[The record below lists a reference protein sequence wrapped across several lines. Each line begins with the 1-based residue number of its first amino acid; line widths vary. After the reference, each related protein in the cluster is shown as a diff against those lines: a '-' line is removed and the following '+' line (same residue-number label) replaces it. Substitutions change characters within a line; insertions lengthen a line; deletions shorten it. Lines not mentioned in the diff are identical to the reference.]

1 MLRTLVRSQAIL
13 VDGDPGQ
20 PPAIDR
26 MQGPYDAARVE
37 THWYGRWE
45 ESGHFAPS
53 DDPSGEP
60 FVIAMPPPNIT
71 GALHNGHVMFVAYQD
86 LMIRWYRMRGRA
98 ALWVPG
104 TDHAAI
110 ATQAVI
116 ERDLRR
122 EGTSRHEIGREGFE
136 RRFWQWRDT
145 YGSRITQ
152 QLRRL
157 GASADWTRERFT
169 MDDQLSH
176 AVREAFVRL
185 YEKGLIYRGEYLV
198 NWCPEDRSAISDLE
212 VEHETVNGQLWHI
225 RYPLK
230 DGGHLIVATTR
241 PETMLGDTAV
251 AVHPDEERYRDVVGR
266 VAMVPG
272 LGREIPV
279 IADPEVDREFG
290 TGAVK
295 ITPGHD
301 PNDWRMG
308 QRHQLPVISILNDDG
323 SLNDEAGQWAGLDR
337 FEARGAYVAYL
348 ETEGLLDRV
357 EPHTHALGHCQ
368 RDGSV
373 VEPRVSLQWFVN
385 ARPLADRAA
394 QAARDGTLTFHPRRA
409 ADEFRRW
416 MEMIQPWCISRQ
428 LWLGHR
434 IPVWYCG
441 ACGETLVT
449 RTDPVR
455 CSECGSHDLAQDPDV
470 LDTWFSSGL
479 WPFSTLGWPDATP
492 DFERFYPTD
501 VLETGI
507 DIIFFWVARMVMLG
521 LELTDRLP
529 FHTVYFNGM
538 VRHADGSKIE
548 KSNYQPGDD
557 PAEVIEPYGA
567 DAFRFMMVTSTS
579 EGADL
584 RINLKRIEASAHFA
598 NKVWNGAKFVIGAM
612 QRTDATADMAAPT
625 IVDEWITAR
634 LGALHADVVRLVESY
649 QFGEAGRRLHDF
661 LWSEFFDWYVEAA
674 KIRLYADTPDDAR
687 RAAATLAH
695 VLDGSLRLLH
705 PFMPS
710 LTEEIWHHFRGAGG
724 APDAPEWLIV
734 TPIGEPPP
742 PGNDE
747 AVRQVRDLI
756 AIVQGIR
763 NARHESNVEPGRM
776 IEARIV
782 LNGEAAFI
790 ERERAFVE
798 RLARVQP
805 LSFHPQG
812 TQFDDPAVTVRAAEV
827 EVCLPVAGMI
837 DLAVEHERLA
847 RERAAR
853 LADLERAEALLANA
867 AFRERAPSAVV
878 DNERQKAA
886 AARTAVAQIDDR
898 LRALPP
904 QSQTPRS

>member
-1 MLRTLVRSQAIL
+1 MDRDSIQA
-13 VDGDPGQ
+13 
-20 PPAIDR
+20 PAIAG

-37 THWYGRWE
+37 THWYDLWE
-45 ESGHFAPS
+45 QAGHFVPP
-53 DDPSGEP
+53 DDTDCEP
-60 FVIAMPPPNIT
+60 FVIAIPPPNIT

-86 LMIRWYRMRGRA
+86 LMTRWYRMRGRA
-98 ALWVPG
+98 ALWIPG

-116 ERDLRR
+116 ERELRR

-145 YGSRITQ
+145 FGSRITQ

-169 MDDQLSH
+169 MDDQLTR

-185 YEKGLIYRGEYLV
+185 YEKGLVYRGEYLV

-212 VEHETVNGQLWHI
+212 VEHETVNGQIWHI
-225 RYPLK
+225 RYPLQ
-230 DGGHLIVATTR
+230 DGGHVVVATTR

-251 AVHPDEERYRDVVGR
+251 AVHPDDDRYRNLVGR
-266 VAMVPG
+266 TAVVPG
-272 LGREIPV
+272 IGREIPV
-279 IADPEVDREFG
+279 IADPEVDQEFG
-290 TGAVK
+290 SGAVK

-308 QRHQLPVISILNDDG
+308 QRHGLPVVSILSDDG
-323 SLNDEAGQWAGLDR
+323 SLNDAAGRWSGMDR
-337 FEARGAYVAYL
+337 FEARSAYVEFL
-348 ETEGLLDRV
+348 EREGLLERV

-373 VEPRVSLQWFVN
+373 VEPRVSQQWFVN
-385 ARPLADRAA
+385 AKPMADKAA
-394 QAARDGTLTFHPRRA
+394 QAVHDGTLTFYPRRA
-409 ADEFRRW
+409 ADEFLRW
-416 MEMIQPWCISRQ
+416 MEIIQPWCISRQ

-441 ACGETLVT
+441 ACGETLVS
-449 RTDPVR
+449 RTDP
-455 CSECGSHDLAQDPDV
+455 ECCAACGADDLNQDPDV

-479 WPFSTLGWPDATP
+479 WPFSTLGWPDETP
-492 DFERFYPTD
+492 DFQRFYPTD

-557 PAEVIEPYGA
+557 PAEVIEPYGS

-584 RINLKRIEASAHFA
+584 RINLNRIEASAHFA
-598 NKVWNGAKFVIGAM
+598 NKLWNGAKFVIGAM
-612 QRTDATADMAAPT
+612 QRTSDTEAAAPPT
-625 IVDEWITAR
+625 VVDEWITAQFA
-634 LGALHADVVRLVESY
+634 ALHADVVRLVESY

-674 KIRLYADTPDDAR
+674 KIRLYSGTAGEAR
-687 RAAATLAH
+687 RAGATLAH

-705 PFMPS
+705 PFMPFV
-710 LTEEIWHHFRGAGG
+710 TEEIWHHFRAAGG

-734 TPIGEPPP
+734 TPIGDPPS
-742 PGNDE
+742 PGNAE

-756 AIVQGIR
+756 GIVQGIR
-763 NARHESNVEPGRM
+763 NARHESQVEPGRM
-776 IEARIV
+776 IEARII
-782 LNGEAAFI
+782 LDGEAEFI

-798 RLARVQP
+798 RLARVEP
-805 LSFHPQG
+805 LSFHATG
-812 TQFDDPAVTVRAAEV
+812 TQFADPAVTVRTAGV
-827 EVCLPVAGMI
+827 EVNLPLAGMI
-837 DLAVEHERLA
+837 DIAVEHERLA

-853 LADLERAEALLANA
+853 LADLERAEALLANE
-867 AFRERAPSAVV
+867 AFTARAPKAVV

-886 AARTAVAQIDDR
+886 AAQTALAQIDDR
-898 LRALPP
+898 LEALPP
-904 QSQTPRS
+904 LT

>member
-1 MLRTLVRSQAIL
+1 MDRDSVQA
-13 VDGDPGQ
+13 
-20 PPAIDR
+20 PAIPG
-26 MQGPYDAARVE
+26 MEGPYDASRVE
-37 THWYGRWE
+37 THWYDRWE
-45 ESGHFAPS
+45 DAGLFAPS
-53 DDPSGEP
+53 DDTDREP
-60 FVIAMPPPNIT
+60 FVIAIPPPNIT

-98 ALWVPG
+98 ALWIPG

-116 ERDLRR
+116 ERELRR
-122 EGTSRHEIGREGFE
+122 EGTSRHEIGRDEFE

-145 YGSRITQ
+145 FGSRITQ

-157 GASADWTRERFT
+157 GTSADWTRERFT
-169 MDDQLSH
+169 MDEQLSR

-185 YEKGLIYRGEYLV
+185 YEKGLVYRGEYLV
-198 NWCPEDRSAISDLE
+198 NWCCEDRSAISDLE
-212 VEHETVNGQLWHI
+212 VEHETVDGHLWHI

-230 DGGHLIVATTR
+230 DGGHIVVATTR

-251 AVHPDEERYRDVVGR
+251 AVHPDDERYRDLVGGTA
-266 VAMVPG
+266 VVPG
-272 LGREIPV
+272 IGREIPV

-308 QRHQLPVISILNDDG
+308 QRHGLPVVSILNDDG
-323 SLNDEAGQWAGLDR
+323 SLNDAAGQWAGMDR
-337 FEARGAYVAYL
+337 FDGRQAYVEYL
-348 ETEGLLDRV
+348 EGEGLLERV
-357 EPHTHALGHCQ
+357 EPHTHSLGHCQ

-373 VEPRVSLQWFVN
+373 VEPRISEQWFVN

-394 QAARDGTLTFHPRRA
+394 QAVHDGTLRFYPQRA
-409 ADEFRRW
+409 AAEFLRW

-434 IPVWYCG
+434 IPVWYCR
-441 ACGETLVT
+441 ACGETMVA
-449 RTDPVR
+449 RTDPDC
-455 CSECGSHDLAQDPDV
+455 CSACGSEDLAQDPDV

-479 WPFSTLGWPDATP
+479 WPFSTLGWPDETP
-492 DFERFYPTD
+492 DFQRFYPTD
-501 VLETGI
+501 VLETGS

-529 FHTVYFNGM
+529 FHTVYLHGM
-538 VRHADGSKIE
+538 ARHADGSKVE

-557 PAEVIEPYGA
+557 PAEIIEPYGA
-567 DAFRFMMVTSTS
+567 DAFRFMIVTSTS

-598 NKVWNGAKFVIGAM
+598 NKLWNGAKFVIGAM
-612 QRTDATADMAAPT
+612 ERADDETEAMAAPT
-625 IVDEWITAR
+625 IVDDWITAQ
-634 LGALHADVVRLVESY
+634 LAALHADVVRLVESF
-649 QFGEAGRRLHDF
+649 QFGEAGRRLHEF

-674 KIRLYADTPDDAR
+674 KIRLYSGAPGEAR

-710 LTEEIWHHFRGAGG
+710 LTEEIWHHFREAGG
-724 APDAPEWLIV
+724 APGAPEWLMA
-734 TPIGEPPP
+734 TPIDEPPSL
-742 PGNDE
+742 GNAE
-747 AVRQVRDLI
+747 AVGQVRDLI

-776 IEARIV
+776 IEARII
-782 LNGEAAFI
+782 LNGAAEFI

-798 RLARVQP
+798 RLARVEP

-812 TQFDDPAVTVRAAEV
+812 TQFDDPAVTVRAAGV
-827 EVCLPVAGMI
+827 EVNLPLAGMI
-837 DLAVEHERLA
+837 DIAVEHERLA
-847 RERAAR
+847 REREER
-853 LADLERAEALLANA
+853 LADLKRAETLLSNE
-867 AFRERAPSAVV
+867 AFTQRAPAKVV

-886 AARTAVAQIDDR
+886 AARSALDQIEER
-898 LRALPP
+898 LQALPR
-904 QSQTPRS
+904 RS

>member
-1 MLRTLVRSQAIL
+1 
-13 VDGDPGQ
+13 
-20 PPAIDR
+20 
-26 MQGPYDAARVE
+26 
-37 THWYGRWE
+37 
-45 ESGHFAPS
+45 
-53 DDPSGEP
+53 
-60 FVIAMPPPNIT
+60 
-71 GALHNGHVMFVAYQD
+71 MFVAYQD

-116 ERDLRR
+116 ERDLRH

-212 VEHETVNGQLWHI
+212 VEHETVSGQLWHI

-251 AVHPDEERYRDVVGR
+251 AVHPDDERYRDVVGR

-279 IADPEVDREFG
+279 IAVSGVDREFG

-323 SLNDEAGQWAGLDR
+323 SLNDEAGQWAGMDR

-348 ETEGLLDRV
+348 EGEGLLDRV

-394 QAARDGTLTFHPRRA
+394 QAVHDGTLTFHPRRA
-409 ADEFRRW
+409 ADEFLRW

-441 ACGETLVT
+441 GCGETLVA

-455 CSECGSHDLAQDPDV
+455 CSECGGHDLAQDPDV

-479 WPFSTLGWPDATP
+479 WPFSTLGWPDETP
-492 DFERFYPTD
+492 DFKRFYPTD

-584 RINLKRIEASAHFA
+584 RINLKRIEAAAHFA
-598 NKVWNGAKFVIGAM
+598 NKAVERREV
-612 QRTDATADMAAPT
+612 RDRRDATHGCDRRHGCPNHRRRMDHGTAGCAARRRRAPRGELS
-625 IVDEWITAR
+625 VRRSRPPPAR
-634 LGALHADVVRLVESY
+634 LSLVRVLRLVRRGRQDSPLC
-649 QFGEAGRRLHDF
+649 GHPGRRASGSRDAGPCAGRQLAI
-661 LWSEFFDWYVEAA
+661 AA
-674 KIRLYADTPDDAR
+674 SVHAVLDRRDLAPLPRRRRCAR
-687 RAAATLAH
+687 RARMAHRDAHRRASAAWQ
-695 VLDGSLRLLH
+695 R
-705 PFMPS
+705 P
-710 LTEEIWHHFRGAGG
+710 GG
-724 APDAPEWLIV
+724 AAGSRPHHD
-734 TPIGEPPP
+734 
-742 PGNDE
+742 
-747 AVRQVRDLI
+747 
-756 AIVQGIR
+756 
-763 NARHESNVEPGRM
+763 
-776 IEARIV
+776 
-782 LNGEAAFI
+782 
-790 ERERAFVE
+790 RAGDSQ
-798 RLARVQP
+798 R
-805 LSFHPQG
+805 
-812 TQFDDPAVTVRAAEV
+812 PA
-827 EVCLPVAGMI
+827 
-837 DLAVEHERLA
+837 
-847 RERAAR
+847 
-853 LADLERAEALLANA
+853 
-867 AFRERAPSAVV
+867 
-878 DNERQKAA
+878 
-886 AARTAVAQIDDR
+886 
-898 LRALPP
+898 
-904 QSQTPRS
+904 

>member
-1 MLRTLVRSQAIL
+1 MAHDPVQA
-13 VDGDPGQ
+13 
-20 PPAIDR
+20 PAIAG
-26 MQGPYDAARVE
+26 MEGPYDAARVE
-37 THWYGRWE
+37 THWYDRWE
-45 ESGHFAPS
+45 DAGHFAPS
-53 DDPSGEP
+53 EDPAREP
-60 FVIAMPPPNIT
+60 FVIAIPPPNIT

-86 LMIRWYRMRGRA
+86 LMIRWHRMRGRA
-98 ALWVPG
+98 ALWIPG

-116 ERDLRR
+116 ERELRR
-122 EGTSRHEIGREGFE
+122 EGTSRHEIGREQFE

-145 YGSRITQ
+145 FGSRITQ

-157 GASADWTRERFT
+157 GTSADWTRERFT
-169 MDDQLSH
+169 MDDQLSR

-212 VEHETVNGQLWHI
+212 VEHETVEGHLWHI
-225 RYPLK
+225 RYPLR
-230 DGGHLIVATTR
+230 DGGHLVVATTR

-251 AVHPDEERYRDVVGR
+251 AVHPDDERYRHLIGGT
-266 VAMVPG
+266 AIVPG
-272 LGREIPV
+272 IGREIPV

-301 PNDWRMG
+301 PNDWRLG
-308 QRHQLPVISILNDDG
+308 KRHGLPVVSILNDDG
-323 SLNDEAGQWAGLDR
+323 SLNDKAGQWAGMDR
-337 FEARGAYVAYL
+337 FDGRRAYVAYL
-348 ETEGLLDRV
+348 ESEGLLERV
-357 EPHTHALGHCQ
+357 EPHAHALGHCQ

-373 VEPRVSLQWFVN
+373 VEPRVSEQWFVN

-394 QAARDGTLTFHPRRA
+394 QAVHDGTLRFYPQRA
-409 ADEFRRW
+409 AAEFLRW
-416 MEMIQPWCISRQ
+416 MELIQPWCISRQ

-441 ACGETLVT
+441 DCGETIVT
-449 RTDPVR
+449 RTDPAC
-455 CSECGSHDLAQDPDV
+455 CSACGSEDLAQDQDV

-501 VLETGI
+501 VLETGS

-529 FHTVYFNGM
+529 FHTVYLHGM
-538 VRHADGSKIE
+538 ARHADGSKVE

-557 PAEVIEPYGA
+557 PAEIIEPYGA
-567 DAFRFMMVTSTS
+567 DAFRFMIVTSSS

-598 NKVWNGAKFVIGAM
+598 NKLWNGAKFVIGAM
-612 QRTDATADMAAPT
+612 QRTAESDATAAPT
-625 IVDEWITAR
+625 IVDEWITAQ
-634 LGALHADVVRLVESY
+634 LGALHADVVRLVESL

-674 KIRLYADTPDDAR
+674 KIRLYSDVPAEAR
-687 RAAATLAH
+687 RVAATLAQ

-710 LTEEIWHHFRGAGG
+710 LTEEIWHHFRQAGG

-734 TPIGEPPP
+734 TPIDEPPP
-742 PGNDE
+742 PGNAE

-763 NARHESNVEPGRM
+763 NARHESQVEPGRL
-776 IEARIV
+776 IEARIIR
-782 LNGEAAFI
+782 NGHADFI
-790 ERERAFVE
+790 ERERTFVE
-798 RLARVQP
+798 RLARVEP

-812 TQFDDPAVTVRAAEV
+812 TQFDDPAVTVRTAGV
-827 EVCLPVAGMI
+827 EVNLPLAGMI
-837 DLAVEHERLA
+837 DIAVEHERLA
-847 RERAAR
+847 RERADR
-853 LADLERAEALLANA
+853 LADLQRAEALLGNQ
-867 AFRERAPSAVV
+867 AFAQRAPAAVV
-878 DNERQKAA
+878 DKERQKAA
-886 AARTAVAQIDDR
+886 AARSALAQIDDR
-898 LRALPP
+898 LAALPP
-904 QSQTPRS
+904 RS